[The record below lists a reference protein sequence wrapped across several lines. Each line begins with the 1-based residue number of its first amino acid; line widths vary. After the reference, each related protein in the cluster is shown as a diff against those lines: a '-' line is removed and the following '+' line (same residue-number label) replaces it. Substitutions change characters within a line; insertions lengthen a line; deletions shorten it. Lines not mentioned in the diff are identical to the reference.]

1 MWGKVDN
8 DVVIY
13 RSTRYR
19 YAEVTAACK
28 SEVRSGQLGH

>member
-8 DVVIY
+8 DVVIH
-13 RSTRYR
+13 RRTRYR

-28 SEVRSGQLGH
+28 SEARRG